1 MKTEQIFLMIAV
13 YIVGFILTLLFY
25 KIFGKKIGFDYS
37 GPQRFKRK
45 SFFFDN
51 DYDDWD
57 SNATA
62 YTSFSLVWVITVPIL
77 LIMGSWALLITLTRK
92 IIKD

>member
-1 MKTEQIFLMIAV
+1 MKTEQIFLMIEQIFLMIAV

-37 GPQRFKRK
+37 EPH
-45 SFFFDN
+45 DN

-77 LIMGSWALLITLTRK
+77 LIMGSWALLTTLTRK